1 MASFLRKVRALE
13 GREGVMSISVGHGL
27 PWGDVS
33 QAGTRVLVVTDGD
46 KADGPGLARTLGLEL
61 RGLRARIETPWLPLE
76 EALDRAMAA
85 PEGPVVLADMADN
98 AGGGAPSDSTFLLR
112 AMLDRGMSDA
122 TLGCIWDPG
131 AVGLCFEAGEGA
143 RLKLRVGGKLGPM
156 SGDPVDLDATVTRLV
171 RDAVQEGLGAKVSM
185 GESAAIHAQGV
196 NGGIDIVLIS
206 KRTQPFSPSA
216 FTSVGI
222 DPAARRYVV
231 VKSMNHFRAG
241 FEPIAKAIVYAAAPG
256 AIDFDYRRIP
266 YTRLRRPI
274 YPLDADAWAG

>member
-1 MASFLRKVRALE
+1 MKT
-13 GREGVMSISVGHGL
+13 SVGNDHQ
-27 PWGDVS
+27 S
-33 QAGTRVLVVTDGD
+33 
-46 KADGPGLARTLGLEL
+46 LEAAEHTGRL
-61 RGLRARIETPWLPLE
+61 KE
-76 EALDRAMAA
+76 EAKQCTSPILSAA
-85 PEGPVVLADMADN
+85 A
-98 AGGGAPSDSTFLLR
+98 SR
-112 AMLDRGMSDA
+112 
-122 TLGCIWDPG
+122 
-131 AVGLCFEAGEGA
+131 
-143 RLKLRVGGKLGPM
+143 
-156 SGDPVDLDATVTRLV
+156 DLD
-171 RDAVQEGLGAKVSM
+171 KV
-185 GESAAIHAQGV
+185 GV